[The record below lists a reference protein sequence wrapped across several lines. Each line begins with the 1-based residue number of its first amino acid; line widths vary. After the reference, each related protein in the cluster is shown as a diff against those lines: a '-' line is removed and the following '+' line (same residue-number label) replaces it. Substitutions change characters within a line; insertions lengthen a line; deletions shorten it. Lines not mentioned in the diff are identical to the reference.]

1 MPAVSTRPT
10 TLPSRLLREL
20 ASLPWESLDRL
31 MPKIEALRLRK
42 HPSVLPSREA
52 SLLKQVQRGLPARLR
67 NELASLSAR
76 KDSGSLTSEDRKR
89 LSGLASE
96 IDSHQARH
104 VQALIAL
111 AAIRRTT
118 VPALAR
124 QLGLPRN

>member
-1 MPAVSTRPT
+1 
-10 TLPSRLLREL
+10 
-20 ASLPWESLDRL
+20 

-42 HPSVLPSREA
+42 HPGVLPSREA

-67 NELASLSAR
+67 NELASLNAR
-76 KDSGSLTSEDRKR
+76 KDNGSLTSEDRKR
-89 LSGLASE
+89 LSSLVSE

-111 AAIRRTT
+111 ATIRRTT

>member
-67 NELASLSAR
+67 NELASLNAR
-76 KDSGSLTSEDRKR
+76 KDNGSLTSEDRKR
-89 LSGLASE
+89 LSSLVSE

-111 AAIRRTT
+111 ATIRRTT